1 MNSWKENIDKFHFA
15 DVRNFNAFDL
25 TDKYL
30 SSGRANMESDLSW
43 LILKQSRLINLE
55 DLGLNGIATRYPG

>member
-30 SSGRANMESDLSW
+30 SSGRANMESELVVAD
-43 LILKQSRLINLE
+43 
-55 DLGLNGIATRYPG
+55 TRTWIFAHSSCW